1 MTAPAPDAAAPAPLT
16 SGEERPVASRPALD
30 SRPAK
35 AAQVWAEM
43 DALVAEIGD
52 HWPAEVTAVEAVQ
65 EQRREP

>member
-1 MTAPAPDAAAPAPLT
+1 MTASARDAAAPAPLT
-16 SGEERPVASRPALD
+16 SDEERPVTTRPVPD

-43 DALVAEIGD
+43 EALAAEISE

>member
-1 MTAPAPDAAAPAPLT
+1 MTASARDAAAPVPLT
-16 SGEERPVASRPALD
+16 SSEERPGATRPALD

-43 DALVAEIGD
+43 EALAAEISE
-52 HWPAEVTAVEAVQ
+52 HWPAEVPVVEAVQ